1 MMISA
6 FLDDIKAAYKKN
18 LDLESLLF
26 NDFSDLHWIRHK
38 NTGVLLCR
46 RLPYLIFLH
55 LPSPLLLPSTMV
67 IVQLVYQ
74 PIYYRHNMTILA
86 FIPTS
91 CYWILVS
98 SCTPTGLVVVA
109 MSSVSRITLKSA
121 YHQHSINCTILHSWS
136 TILQLLSF
144 FGLIKQF
151 AMKSITC
158 ICIIIIIMIN
168 ITYLFNMKL
177 NGWMDNSN
185 PRYSLMFM

>member
-1 MMISA
+1 
-6 FLDDIKAAYKKN
+6 
-18 LDLESLLF
+18 LLF
-26 NDFSDLHWIRHK
+26 DDFSDLHRIRHK
-38 NTGVLLCR
+38 NTSVLLCR

-55 LPSPLLLPSTMV
+55 LPSPLLLPSTMA
-67 IVQLVYQ
+67 IVRLVYQ
-74 PIYYRHNMTILA
+74 PIYYRHNMAILV

-98 SCTPTGLVVVA
+98 SCTPTGLIVMVMV
-109 MSSVSRITLKSA
+109 MSPVFRITLKST

-185 PRYSLMFM
+185 PRCSLIFM